1 MSHRAL
7 YRQYRPATF
16 SEMIG
21 QEHITTILKNQVKSG
36 TTAHAY
42 LSRAPVVPARPAPRA
57 YSQGR

>member
-21 QEHITTILKNQVKSG
+21 QEHITTILKNQVKSAKSPW
-36 TTAHAY
+36 TA
-42 LSRAPVVPARPAPRA
+42 SRAAAAVPAA
-57 YSQGR
+57 

>member
-42 LSRAPVVPARPAPRA
+42 LFAPGVPVRQAPRA